1 MYQIVCRVIEV
12 YADRSLS
19 KNSKMPQSFA
29 LEYDKTA
36 LICYF
41 RKSPEEEK
49 AHIKVITQITI

>member
-1 MYQIVCRVIEV
+1 
-12 YADRSLS
+12 
-19 KNSKMPQSFA
+19 MPRSFA

-49 AHIKVITQITI
+49 AHIKVITQTLFN